1 MALQAS
7 PPGGDRAQRLRVQE
21 STISAPPRE
30 LPEDSPRLRQG
41 PQPGPCAQGG
51 AALCHVGVQASCGLC
66 PVCASLLRLVKRR
79 PSVAA
84 AAAGRPGLIPPSNRA
99 EKGLE
104 AAAAGTFSQRG
115 LRRGPPRDSARG
127 LAGPVCPASAPTAVS
142 RSPVSGLAP
151 PLPPLPLPAL
161 VSCCFNEGLASCVG
175 WLSSS
180 AFN

>member
-115 LRRGPPRDSARG
+115 YGAALPVTAPVAL
-127 LAGPVCPASAPTAVS
+127 LALSAP
-142 RSPVSGLAP
+142 RLPRPLSPALLSQVW
-151 PLPPLPLPAL
+151 LPLCL
-161 VSCCFNEGLASCVG
+161 RS
-175 WLSSS
+175 LSRL
-180 AFN
+180 